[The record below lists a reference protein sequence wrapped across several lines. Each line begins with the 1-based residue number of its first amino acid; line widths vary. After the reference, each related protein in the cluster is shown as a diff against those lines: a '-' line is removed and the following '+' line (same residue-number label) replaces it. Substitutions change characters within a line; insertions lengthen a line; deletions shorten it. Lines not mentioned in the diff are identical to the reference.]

1 MPLAQNNSGGKF
13 SGEPVGGCNCARA
26 IPVFLLAGHHG
37 FAACSGN
44 FLLTEWFTEDMQDFQ
59 RTRN

>member
-13 SGEPVGGCNCARA
+13 SGEPVGGCNYARA
-26 IPVFLLAGHHG
+26 IPVLLLAGRHG

-44 FLLTEWFTEDMQDFQ
+44 FLLTE
-59 RTRN
+59 